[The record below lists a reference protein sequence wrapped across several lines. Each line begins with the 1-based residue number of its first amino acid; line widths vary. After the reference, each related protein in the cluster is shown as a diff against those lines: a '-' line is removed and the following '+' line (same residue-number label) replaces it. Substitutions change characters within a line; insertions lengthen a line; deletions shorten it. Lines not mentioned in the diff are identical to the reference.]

1 MPVYGY
7 RCSRGHHFELQQRIT
22 EPPLTQCPECG
33 APVTRVFYPVGI
45 IFKGGGF
52 YKTDSRGAG
61 TDGTI
66 TPADGAKTETKADA
80 KADSKGDGKADT
92 KADTK
97 AKTGADAGSRPPA
110 PSPPAKT
117 DEKPSTKKGAAC

>member
-7 RCSRGHHFELQQRIT
+7 RCSRGHHFEVQQRIT

-52 YKTDSRGAG
+52 YKTDSRGSSS
-61 TDGTI
+61 DGSI
-66 TPADGAKTETKADA
+66 TPADAPKVDA
-80 KADSKGDGKADT
+80 KPDGKV
-92 KADTK
+92 DTK
-97 AKTGADAGSRPPA
+97 AKTGPESGGST
-110 PSPPAKT
+110 PSPTPPAKT
-117 DEKPSTKKGAAC
+117 EEKTGT

>member
-7 RCSRGHHFELQQRIT
+7 RCSRGHQFEVQQRIT

-52 YKTDSRGAG
+52 YTMDSRGSLCDA
-61 TDGTI
+61 T
-66 TPADGAKTETKADA
+66 TPPAPTPKADT
-80 KADSKGDGKADT
+80 KPDGKAAA

-97 AKTGADAGSRPPA
+97 AKTPPESGTSTPSAAPPA
-110 PSPPAKT
+110 
-117 DEKPSTKKGAAC
+117 

>member
-7 RCSRGHHFELQQRIT
+7 RCSRGHHFEIQQRIT

-52 YKTDSRGAG
+52 YKTDSRGA
-61 TDGTI
+61 TSDGSTS
-66 TPADGAKTETKADA
+66 PADGAKT
-80 KADSKGDGKADT
+80 DT
-92 KADTK
+92 KTDSGTK
-97 AKTGADAGSRPPA
+97 AKTTPDAGSSKPA
-110 PSPPAKT
+110 APPPAKT
-117 DEKPSTKKGAAC
+117 EEKASTEEGAA

>member
-7 RCSRGHHFELQQRIT
+7 RCSRGHHFEVQQRIT

-61 TDGTI
+61 SDGGI
-66 TPADGAKTETKADA
+66 TPADGAKTETKTE
-80 KADSKGDGKADT
+80 T
-92 KADTK
+92 KTGPETK
-97 AKTGADAGSRPPA
+97 AKTTPDAGSSKPA
-110 PSPPAKT
+110 AAPPAKT
-117 DEKPSTKKGAAC
+117 DQKTSTEEGAA

>member
-7 RCSRGHHFELQQRIT
+7 RCSRSHHFEVQQRIT

-52 YKTDSRGAG
+52 YKTDSRGSSS
-61 TDGTI
+61 DGSV
-66 TPADGAKTETKADA
+66 TPAEAPKVGTTP
-80 KADSKGDGKADT
+80 DGKADT
-92 KADTK
+92 KA
-97 AKTGADAGSRPPA
+97 KTAPDSGSSTPSPP
-110 PSPPAKT
+110 PPAKT
-117 DEKPSTKKGAAC
+117 EEKTGT

>member
-7 RCSRGHHFELQQRIT
+7 RCTHGHHFEVQQRIT

-52 YKTDSRGAG
+52 YKTDSRGSSS
-61 TDGTI
+61 DGSI
-66 TPADGAKTETKADA
+66 TPAEPPKV
-80 KADSKGDGKADT
+80 DSKPDGKADT
-92 KADTK
+92 KTK
-97 AKTGADAGSRPPA
+97 AAPESGSST
-110 PSPPAKT
+110 PSVTPPAKT
-117 DEKPSTKKGAAC
+117 DNKTSTKEGAA

>member
-7 RCSRGHHFELQQRIT
+7 RCTRGHHFEIQQRIT

-52 YKTDSRGAG
+52 YKTDSRGASSDG
-61 TDGTI
+61 SITPTDGT
-66 TPADGAKTETKADA
+66 KTE
-80 KADSKGDGKADT
+80 
-92 KADTK
+92 ADTK
-97 AKTGADAGSRPPA
+97 AKTDTKPKSAPDSGSSTPA
-110 PSPPAKT
+110 APPPAKT
-117 DEKPSTKKGAAC
+117 DEKTSTKEGAA

>member
-7 RCSRGHHFELQQRIT
+7 RCSRGHHFEVQQRIT

-52 YKTDSRGAG
+52 YKTDSRESS
-61 TDGTI
+61 TDGSI
-66 TPADGAKTETKADA
+66 TPADAPKVDSKPDGKADG
-80 KADSKGDGKADT
+80 KADSKT
-92 KADTK
+92 KAGPDS
-97 AKTGADAGSRPPA
+97 GSSA
-110 PSPPAKT
+110 PSATPPAKT
-117 DEKPSTKKGAAC
+117 EEKTGT

>member
-7 RCSRGHHFELQQRIT
+7 RCTRGHHFEVQQRIT

-52 YKTDSRGAG
+52 YKTDSRGSSS
-61 TDGTI
+61 DGSI
-66 TPADGAKTETKADA
+66 TPAEAPKVDA
-80 KADSKGDGKADT
+80 KPDGKADT
-92 KADTK
+92 KAK
-97 AKTGADAGSRPPA
+97 IAPETGGSTPSPA
-110 PSPPAKT
+110 PPAKT
-117 DEKPSTKKGAAC
+117 EEKTGT

>member
-7 RCSRGHHFELQQRIT
+7 RCSRGHHFEVQQRIT
-22 EPPLTQCPECG
+22 EAPLSQCPECG

-61 TDGTI
+61 S
-66 TPADGAKTETKADA
+66 DGAAASTESPKTETKAET
-80 KADSKGDGKADT
+80 KTETKTETKSETKSETKGPT
-92 KADTK
+92 
-97 AKTGADAGSRPPA
+97 
-110 PSPPAKT
+110 KT
-117 DEKPSTKKGAAC
+117 DQKATTKEGAA

>member
-7 RCSRGHHFELQQRIT
+7 RCTNGHRFEVQQRIT
-22 EPPLTQCPECG
+22 EPPLSVCPQCG

-61 TDGTI
+61 SDGSI
-66 TPADGAKTETKADA
+66 TPADGPKTETQGEAETK
-80 KADSKGDGKADT
+80 SKT
-92 KADTK
+92 TL
-97 AKTGADAGSRPPA
+97 DAGGSKTASP
-110 PSPPAKT
+110 PPAKT
-117 DEKPSTKKGAAC
+117 DQKASSEEGAA

>member
-7 RCSRGHHFELQQRIT
+7 RCTRGHHFEVQQRIT

-52 YKTDSRGAG
+52 YKTDSRGSSS
-61 TDGTI
+61 DGSI
-66 TPADGAKTETKADA
+66 TPAETP
-80 KADSKGDGKADT
+80 KADSKPGGKADTKADSKADT

-97 AKTGADAGSRPPA
+97 AKPESGGSTPSPA
-110 PSPPAKT
+110 PPAKT
-117 DEKPSTKKGAAC
+117 EEKTGT

>member
-22 EPPLTQCPECG
+22 DQPLTQCSECE

-52 YKTDSRGAG
+52 YKTDSRGASS
-61 TDGTI
+61 DGSK
-66 TPADGAKTETKADA
+66 TPADTKTETKDKTETKA
-80 KADSKGDGKADT
+80 KST
-92 KADTK
+92 P
-97 AKTGADAGSRPPA
+97 DAGSSTPA
-110 PSPPAKT
+110 TPPPAKT
-117 DEKPSTKKGAAC
+117 DDTASTKEGAA